1 MDTPRAPH
9 IPGHQLEQVIGTGGF
24 ATVYRARQPSLGRT
38 VAVKVMSHATD
49 PDSLSRF
56 HRECRALG
64 MLSGHPDIVTVHS
77 CGTTE
82 DGRAW
87 LSMALEEGG
96 PLRSRVDHAGPMPW
110 REAVEV
116 AATVAGAL
124 AAAHDAGVLH
134 RDVKPANVL
143 VSRYGG
149 VRLADF
155 GIARVAGMGHTTTGQ
170 VTASVAHAAPE
181 VLDGRC
187 PSVASDLWSLGTT
200 LVTLL
205 TGMPPFGDDRGGLVP
220 LMARIAMA
228 EVPSYAILGIPP
240 TLQRLIEALL
250 DRDPAGRPA
259 GAATVQQQLRAILD
273 DDRAGA
279 RAVPPP
285 PHGTRAGLLT
295 RLGTVALA
303 GVLVG
308 GIGMASLWAPT
319 EDQDP
324 AVVQAVEADAEDVAA
339 TAAADP
345 PPRERPPGARDGGA

>member
-1 MDTPRAPH
+1 MYTPRAPH

-49 PDSLSRF
+49 PDALSRF

-64 MLSGHPDIVTVHS
+64 MLSGHPNIVTVHD

-96 PLRSRVDHAGPMPW
+96 TLRSRIDHAGPTPW

-116 AATVAGAL
+116 AGTVAGAL

-205 TGMPPFGDDRGGLVP
+205 TGMPPFGDDRDGLVP

-228 EVPSYAILGIPP
+228 EVPSYAILGIPSA
-240 TLQRLIEALL
+240 LQELIEELL
-250 DRDPAGRPA
+250 DRDPARRPA
-259 GAATVQQQLRAILD
+259 SAATVQARLTSILD
-273 DDRAGA
+273 EGQEPIEAPASPRRA
-279 RAVPPP
+279 
-285 PHGTRAGLLT
+285 RAGLLA
-295 RLGTVALA
+295 RLCTVALA
-303 GVLVG
+303 GVLAG
-308 GIGMASLWAPT
+308 GLGMAGLQATT
-319 EDQDP
+319 EDEDITV
-324 AVVQAVEADAEDVAA
+324 AEAASVAAVEAEP
-339 TAAADP
+339 AADP
-345 PPRERPPGARDGGA
+345 PPRDRPAGGRGGGA